1 MPKLAYS
8 RPLGMSCLLIG
19 LFLVGCATPQI
30 TPCLRQFP
38 PETLADRIERR
49 ELVATRRVGPVVL
62 VHRGMWAAAPENTLQ
77 AYAAAGAFGADGIE
91 VDIRSTA
98 DGVLVCFHDD
108 GIVDRLLYG
117 FGAVRNMTFA
127 QLQQFTTRGNAA
139 REAAHV
145 PTLIAVLELA
155 RQRGLLLHLD
165 IKQSGLDQQ
174 VGELLAAADLWPH
187 VVYINRSTG
196 GSLLTHSD
204 YRPLGWKARAAL
216 YENRRDLDPADVQ
229 ATLNRPG
236 EMVIV
241 DDPRLAA
248 WILGRSA
255 AGGREYFAPLG
266 CPPLSDRP
274 FEQSFPD
281 PRAEA
286 ITTRAEEAL
295 AFELARHASVANV
308 DRLRRFVAEPGLHPD
323 YRYHALDAAAAV
335 RALAAVGVTEAV
347 DDLIAAFRR
356 VSPELQALI
365 AGQAGANYPP
375 AWHEFRLRE
384 AILVALGDLPT
395 PAGKAFL
402 FEYLAMRPDQR
413 RELGPPLLGRVTR
426 ALLKHELNAAELG
439 RLLNSEL
446 SEVCGTAALTMVD
459 YPTLERRAALERHA
473 SWALNLPSL
482 NLRR

>member
-1 MPKLAYS
+1 
-8 RPLGMSCLLIG
+8 
-19 LFLVGCATPQI
+19 
-30 TPCLRQFP
+30 
-38 PETLADRIERR
+38 
-49 ELVATRRVGPVVL
+49 
-62 VHRGMWAAAPENTLQ
+62 MWAAAPENTLQ

-108 GIVDRLLYG
+108 GIIDRLLYG
-117 FGAVRNMTFA
+117 FGAVSNMTFA
-127 QLQQFTTRGNAA
+127 QLQQFTTRGAAA

-145 PTLIAVLELA
+145 PTLVAVLELA

-174 VGELLAAADLWPH
+174 IGELLTAADLWPH

-196 GSLLTHSD
+196 GSLLTHPD
-204 YRPLGWKARAAL
+204 YQPLGWKTRGAL

-241 DDPRLAA
+241 DDPRLTA

-255 AGGREYFAPLG
+255 PGGREYFPPFD
-266 CPPLSDRP
+266 CPPLPDRP
-274 FEQSFPD
+274 FEQNLPG

-295 AFELARHASVANV
+295 AFELARHAGIA
-308 DRLRRFVAEPGLHPD
+308 DIERLRRFVAEPGLHPD

-335 RALAAVGVTEAV
+335 RALAAVNVTEAA

-365 AGQAGANYPP
+365 EGQAGANYPP

-384 AILVALGDLPT
+384 AILAALGDLPT

-402 FEYLAMRPDQR
+402 FEYLDMPPEER
-413 RELGPPLLGRVTR
+413 RELGPPLLGLATR
-426 ALLKHELNAAELG
+426 ALLKHELSAAELG
-439 RLLNSEL
+439 RLLNAEQT
-446 SEVCGTAALTMVD
+446 EVRGTAVLTMVD
-459 YPTLERRAALERHA
+459 YPTPERRAALERHA
-473 SWALNLPSL
+473 AWALNLPSL